1 MTGRDTRTPEQ
12 LREDIKLLNGIDL
25 GEDPRLHLEM
35 FIKGAGSGDVFNQ
48 RAAINPKL
56 EAWNKLTS
64 VITYDRFMSTTA
76 SLRDPESRPIRT
88 SLIRFLIRCTNAR
101 PTGKLMN

>member
-1 MTGRDTRTPEQ
+1 
-12 LREDIKLLNGIDL
+12 
-25 GEDPRLHLEM
+25 M

-64 VITYDRFMSTTA
+64 VITYDRFMS
-76 SLRDPESRPIRT
+76 
-88 SLIRFLIRCTNAR
+88 
-101 PTGKLMN
+101 